1 MSDNDIKETPKFATG
16 FGITWVISPQR
27 LLRFLLLVL
36 FLGAAL
42 TLALLPNMFQYAMI
56 AAVPAIVV
64 AIIVLRNVYLGVLF
78 YYLLEFL
85 RPVDFIPALR
95 PLKIVML
102 TELLT
107 LIAWLFY
114 LIKNHINIKWDN
126 FNNLYIGF
134 IAVMGITIITA
145 MNNRFPFD
153 LTQAMIVN
161 FIIFLIATN
170 VINSKNRLNSL
181 IWLLLSIHAYH
192 ALKGIYN
199 FAIVGFVAA
208 GQHTTG
214 KTGSGF
220 IGDEN
225 DFALALNTM
234 IPFAYFYFMTYK
246 DRFKKYLCLFF
257 LIIFAGGIVASNSRG
272 GWVGLAAVIVF
283 SIIRSK
289 RKLLSLGIVGV
300 IILAIFLFAPPDF
313 MQQVQ
318 SISDTDEGTA
328 QSRINYWK
336 AAVRMYI
343 DNPIIGVGAG
353 NGPIRMPEYVQ
364 GFRSSATQ
372 WGRTFHG
379 TLPQVLAELGT
390 LGIGLYMLM
399 VIYALRIIM
408 RVRKR
413 AILEDDETMVT
424 IADGLTGAMIG
435 YMVSATFL
443 STAYYPQLWTLF
455 VFTIILK
462 FLPSTNKLTATA
474 QND

>member
-1 MSDNDIKETPKFATG
+1 
-16 FGITWVISPQR
+16 
-27 LLRFLLLVL
+27 
-36 FLGAAL
+36 
-42 TLALLPNMFQYAMI
+42 
-56 AAVPAIVV
+56 
-64 AIIVLRNVYLGVLF
+64 
-78 YYLLEFL
+78 
-85 RPVDFIPALR
+85 
-95 PLKIVML
+95 
-102 TELLT
+102 
-107 LIAWLFY
+107 
-114 LIKNHINIKWDN
+114 
-126 FNNLYIGF
+126 
-134 IAVMGITIITA
+134 
-145 MNNRFPFD
+145 
-153 LTQAMIVN
+153 
-161 FIIFLIATN
+161 
-170 VINSKNRLNSL
+170 
-181 IWLLLSIHAYH
+181 
-192 ALKGIYN
+192 
-199 FAIVGFVAA
+199 
-208 GQHTTG
+208 
-214 KTGSGF
+214 
-220 IGDEN
+220 
-225 DFALALNTM
+225 
-234 IPFAYFYFMTYK
+234 
-246 DRFKKYLCLFF
+246 
-257 LIIFAGGIVASNSRG
+257 
-272 GWVGLAAVIVF
+272 LAAVIVF

>member
-1 MSDNDIKETPKFATG
+1 
-16 FGITWVISPQR
+16 
-27 LLRFLLLVL
+27 
-36 FLGAAL
+36 
-42 TLALLPNMFQYAMI
+42 MI

-64 AIIVLRNVYLGVLF
+64 AITILKNVYLGVLF

-102 TELLT
+102 TELLA

-114 LIKNHINIKWDN
+114 LIKNHKNIKWDN
-126 FNNLYIGF
+126 FNNLYIAF
-134 IAVMGITIITA
+134 IAVMAFTIITA
-145 MNNRFPFD
+145 MNNRYPFD
-153 LTQAMIVN
+153 LTQAMLVN
-161 FIIFLIATN
+161 FVIFLIATN
-170 VINSKNRLNSL
+170 IVDSRERLNRL
-181 IWLLLSIHAYH
+181 IWLLLLVHAYH
-192 ALKGIYN
+192 AIKGIYN
-199 FAIVGFVAA
+199 FAVIGFVAA

-234 IPFAYFYFMTYK
+234 IPFAYFYFMSYRQK
-246 DRFKKYLCLFF
+246 IKKYLNLFF
-257 LIIFAGGIVASNSRG
+257 LIVFTGGVVASNSRG
-272 GWVGLAAVIVF
+272 GWVGLAA
-283 SIIRSK
+283 IIIYCIARSR
-289 RKLLSLGIVGV
+289 RKLLSIGIVTLL
-300 IILAIFLFAPPDF
+300 IFSILLFAPPDF

-318 SISDTDEGTA
+318 SISDTSEGTA

-336 AAVRMYI
+336 AAVRMFI

-390 LGIGLYMLM
+390 LGIGLYILM
-399 VIYALRIIM
+399 VIYALRTILG
-408 RVRKR
+408 VRRK
-413 AILEDDETMVT
+413 AVFEDDESMITL
-424 IADGLTGAMIG
+424 ADGLTGAIIG

-455 VFTIILK
+455 VFTIVLK
-462 FLPSTNKLTATA
+462 YLPLKSEMTSVA
-474 QND
+474 QSD

>member
-1 MSDNDIKETPKFATG
+1 MPVNDFRESLRFGAG
-16 FGITWVISPQR
+16 FGTTRFVSPQR
-27 LLRFLLLVL
+27 ILQFLLLAL
-36 FLGAAL
+36 FLGAAI
-42 TLALLPNMFQYAMI
+42 TLALLPNMLQYAMI
-56 AAVPAIVV
+56 AAIPAVVV
-64 AIIVLRNVYLGVLF
+64 AIIVLRNVYLGVFF

-114 LIKNHINIKWDN
+114 LIKNHINIKWDI

-134 IAVMGITIITA
+134 IAVMGITVITA

-170 VINSKNRLNSL
+170 VVDSKERLNSL

-192 ALKGIYN
+192 AIKGLYN

-208 GQHTTG
+208 GQRTTG

-234 IPFAYFYFMTYK
+234 IPFAYFLFMSY
-246 DRFKKYLCLFF
+246 RSGLKKYLCLFL

-300 IILAIFLFAPPDF
+300 IILAILLFAPPDF

-318 SISDTDEGTA
+318 SISDTSEGTA

-336 AAVRMYI
+336 AAARMYI

-364 GFRSSATQ
+364 GFRSSSTQ

-390 LGIGLYMLM
+390 LGIVLYILM
-399 VIYALRIIM
+399 VIYALRTILG
-408 RVRKR
+408 VRRK
-413 AILEDDETMVT
+413 AVLEDDESMITL
-424 IADGLTGAMIG
+424 ADGLTGAILG
-435 YMVSATFL
+435 YLVSATFL

-455 VFTIILK
+455 VFTIVLK
-462 FLPSTNKLTATA
+462 YLSLKSEMTSAA
-474 QND
+474 